1 MSYAQADSRK
11 MVRFTALGELLH
23 TASKVPH
30 TWTKEMIEVC
40 VRREGREVGGRER
53 ETKGGRKESYVTNPV
68 PLSLS
73 MYLSLCLALEV
84 DHLDQYRLRKG
95 TLK

>member
-1 MSYAQADSRK
+1 
-11 MVRFTALGELLH
+11 MVRLTALGELLH

-40 VRREGREVGGRER
+40 VRGEGRKVGGRER
-53 ETKGGRKESYVTNPV
+53 ETEGGRKESYITNPD
-68 PLSLS
+68 
-73 MYLSLCLALEV
+73 MYLSLCLALEI

-95 TLK
+95 MLK

>member
-1 MSYAQADSRK
+1 

-40 VRREGREVGGRER
+40 VRREGRKVGGRER
-53 ETKGGRKESYVTNPV
+53 ETEGRRKESYVHHKFCHVPV
-68 PLSLS
+68 PLF
-73 MYLSLCLALEV
+73 
-84 DHLDQYRLRKG
+84 G
-95 TLK
+95 TRN

>member
-1 MSYAQADSRK
+1 

-53 ETKGGRKESYVTNPV
+53 ETEGG
-68 PLSLS
+68 
-73 MYLSLCLALEV
+73 
-84 DHLDQYRLRKG
+84 
-95 TLK
+95 